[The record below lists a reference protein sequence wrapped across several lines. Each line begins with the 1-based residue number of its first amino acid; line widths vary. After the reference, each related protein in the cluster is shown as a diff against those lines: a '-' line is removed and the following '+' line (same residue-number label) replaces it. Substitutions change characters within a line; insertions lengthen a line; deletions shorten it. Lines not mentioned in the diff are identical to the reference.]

1 MIDVSSIVG
10 DQGGNNYSSS
20 ASSLVCLELFYYIF
34 DSNERL
40 MFDGSLEITQQF
52 ASVLYG

>member
-20 ASSLVCLELFYYIF
+20 VSSLVCLELFYYIF